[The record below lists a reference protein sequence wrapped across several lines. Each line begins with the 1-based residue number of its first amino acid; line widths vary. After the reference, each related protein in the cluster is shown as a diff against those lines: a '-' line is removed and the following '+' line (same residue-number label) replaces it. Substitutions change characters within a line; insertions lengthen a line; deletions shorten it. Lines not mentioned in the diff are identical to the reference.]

1 MDKENNLKSILS
13 KKFPFIKKEYLPKKV
28 RFIGNIAIFHC
39 SEKLDPY
46 LKEIGEIIMKLYPS
60 TKSILKI
67 DKIEGIY
74 RIPKV
79 KLIAGNN
86 DVETI
91 HKEYG
96 CEYKLD
102 VSKLMFCLGNSF
114 ERVRTAIQVREWETI
129 IDMFA
134 GIGQFSIPAAK
145 ISRPKKIYAI
155 EINPLAYYYL
165 KENIKL
171 NGTYNI
177 EAILGDSREI
187 ILNKLRRI
195 ADRIFM
201 GYFPETINFF
211 EYALEAISEKG
222 GIIHFHDLIEKEN
235 GLEKIIKEIFNIANL
250 KNYYVDIIDSH
261 IVKSYSK
268 YLVHIAIQIFSI
280 PKSK

>member
-1 MDKENNLKSILS
+1 MNEKNLKNILS
-13 KKFPFIKKEYLPKKV
+13 KKFPFIKNEDLPGKV
-28 RFIGNIAIFHC
+28 RFIGNIALIRC
-39 SEKLDPY
+39 SEKLDPH
-46 LKEIGEIIMKLYPS
+46 LKEIGEIIIKLYPS
-60 TKSILKI
+60 IKSVLKI
-67 DKIEGIY
+67 DKIEGTY

-79 KLIAGNN
+79 KIIAGDNT
-86 DVETI
+86 ETI

-96 CEYKLD
+96 CKYKLD

-187 ILNKLRRI
+187 ILNKLRRM

-201 GYFPETINFF
+201 GYFPKTINFF
-211 EYALEAISEKG
+211 EYALEAISENG
-222 GIIHFHDLIEKEN
+222 GIIHFHELI
-235 GLEKIIKEIFNIANL
+235 A
-250 KNYYVDIIDSH
+250 V
-261 IVKSYSK
+261 SYTH
-268 YLVHIAIQIFSI
+268 LTLPTNREV
-280 PKSK
+280 

>member
-1 MDKENNLKSILS
+1 MNEKKLKNILS
-13 KKFPFIKKEYLPKKV
+13 KKFPFIKNEDLPGKV
-28 RFIGNIAIFHC
+28 RFIGNIALIRC

-60 TKSILKI
+60 IKSVLKI

-79 KLIAGNN
+79 KIIVGDNT
-86 DVETI
+86 ETI

-96 CEYKLD
+96 CKYKLD

-268 YLVHIAIQIFSI
+268 YLVHIAIQIFAI
-280 PKSK
+280 PESK

>member
-1 MDKENNLKSILS
+1 MNEKNLKNILS
-13 KKFPFIKKEYLPKKV
+13 KKFPFIKNEDLPGKV
-28 RFIGNIAIFHC
+28 RFIGNIALIRC
-39 SEKLDPY
+39 SEKLDPH
-46 LKEIGEIIMKLYPS
+46 LKEIGEIIIKLYPS
-60 TKSILKI
+60 IKSVLKI
-67 DKIEGIY
+67 DKIEGTY

-79 KLIAGNN
+79 KIIAGDNT
-86 DVETI
+86 ETI

-96 CEYKLD
+96 CKYKLD

-187 ILNKLRRI
+187 ILNKLRRM

-201 GYFPETINFF
+201 GYFPKTINFF
-211 EYALEAISEKG
+211 EYALEAISENG
-222 GIIHFHDLIEKEN
+222 GIIHFHELIEKEN

-268 YLVHIAIQIFSI
+268 YLVHIAIQIFAI
-280 PKSK
+280 PKNK

>member
-1 MDKENNLKSILS
+1 MKKNLKNILS
-13 KKFPFIKKEYLPKKV
+13 KELPFIKKEELPSKV
-28 RFIGNIAIFHC
+28 KFIGNIALIRC
-39 SEKLDPY
+39 SDKLDPY
-46 LKEIGEIIMKLYPS
+46 LKEIGEVILKLYPS
-60 TKSILKI
+60 TKSVLKI
-67 DKIEGIY
+67 DKIESIY

-79 KLIAGNN
+79 RLIAGSNN
-86 DVETI
+86 TETI

-96 CEYKLD
+96 CKYKLD

-129 IDMFA
+129 IDMFG

-155 EINPLAYYYL
+155 EINPLAYHYL

-177 EAILGDSREI
+177 EAILGDSREV
-187 ILNKLRRI
+187 ILNKLKRV
-195 ADRIFM
+195 ADRVFM
-201 GYFPETINFF
+201 GYFPETIKFF
-211 EYALEAISEKG
+211 EYSLEAISERG

-235 GLEKIIKEIFNIANL
+235 GLEKIIKEIFNIANS
-250 KNYYVDIIDSH
+250 KNYYIDIINSH

-268 YLVHIAIQIFSI
+268 YLVHMAIQIFAI
-280 PKSK
+280 PKEK

>member
-1 MDKENNLKSILS
+1 MNKENNLKDILS
-13 KKFPFIKKEYLPKKV
+13 KKFPFIKKEDLPRKV
-28 RFIGNIAIFHC
+28 RFIGNIALIRC

-60 TKSILKI
+60 TKSVLKI
-67 DKIEGIY
+67 ERIEGDY
-74 RIPKV
+74 RIPKI

-86 DVETI
+86 NTETI

-96 CEYKLD
+96 CKYKLD

-129 IDMFA
+129 IDMFG

-145 ISRPKKIYAI
+145 ISRAKKIYAI

-187 ILNKLRRI
+187 ILNKLRGV
-195 ADRIFM
+195 ADRVFM
-201 GYFPETINFF
+201 GYFPETIKFF
-211 EYALEAISEKG
+211 EYGLEAISEKG

-235 GLEKIIKEIFNIANL
+235 GLEKIIKKIFNIAIS
-250 KNYYVDIIDSH
+250 KNYYIDIVDSH
-261 IVKSYSK
+261 VVKSYSK
-268 YLVHIAIQIFSI
+268 YLVHIAIQFFAI
-280 PKSK
+280 PKGK

>member
-1 MDKENNLKSILS
+1 MDKVNNLKNMLS
-13 KKFPFIKKEYLPKKV
+13 KKLPFIRKEDLPRKV
-28 RFIGNIAIFHC
+28 KFIGKIAIIRF

-46 LKEIGEIIMKLYPS
+46 LKEIGETIIELYPF

-67 DKIEGIY
+67 DKVESAY

-79 KLIAGNN
+79 KLIAGSENT
-86 DVETI
+86 ETI

-96 CEYKLD
+96 CKYKLD

-129 IDMFA
+129 VDMFA

-145 ISRPKKIYAI
+145 ISRPKKIYAM

-177 EAILGDSREI
+177 EPILGDSREI

-195 ADRIFM
+195 ADRVFM
-201 GYFPETINFF
+201 GYFPETIKFF
-211 EYALEAISEKG
+211 EYGLEAISERG
-222 GIIHFHDLIEKEN
+222 GIIHFHDLIERKN
-235 GLEKIIKEIFNIANL
+235 GLEKIIKKIFDIAHS
-250 KNYYVDIIDSH
+250 KNYFIDLIESH

-268 YLVHIAIQIFSI
+268 YLVHTSIQFFVI
-280 PKSK
+280 PKNI

>member
-1 MDKENNLKSILS
+1 MNKENNLKDMLS
-13 KKFPFIKKEYLPKKV
+13 KKFPFIKKEDLPRKV
-28 RFIGNIAIFHC
+28 RFIGNIALIRC

-60 TKSILKI
+60 TKSVLKI
-67 DKIEGIY
+67 ERIEGDY
-74 RIPKV
+74 RIPKI
-79 KLIAGNN
+79 KLIAGSNN
-86 DVETI
+86 TETI

-96 CEYKLD
+96 CKYKLD

-129 IDMFA
+129 IDMFG

-145 ISRPKKIYAI
+145 ISRAKKIYAI

-187 ILNKLRRI
+187 ILNKLRGV
-195 ADRIFM
+195 ADRVFM
-201 GYFPETINFF
+201 GYFPETIKFF
-211 EYALEAISEKG
+211 EYGLEAISEKG

-235 GLEKIIKEIFNIANL
+235 GLEKITKQIFNIANL
-250 KNYYVDIIDSH
+250 KNYHVDIIDSR
-261 IVKSYSK
+261 IVKPYSK
-268 YLVHIAIQIFSI
+268 YLVHMAIQIFAI
-280 PKSK
+280 PK